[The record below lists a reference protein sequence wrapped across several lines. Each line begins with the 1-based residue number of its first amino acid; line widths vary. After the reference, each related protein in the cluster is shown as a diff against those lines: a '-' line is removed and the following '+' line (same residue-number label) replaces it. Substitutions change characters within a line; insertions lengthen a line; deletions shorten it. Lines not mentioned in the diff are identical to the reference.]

1 MEKSLLLLLDSMIFY
16 DRQILK
22 GIKAKADELDSRL
35 DIHLECASN
44 LDFILSREWDYIIAD
59 YDKPHNRQIVN
70 TLGSKT
76 VVITNHKELGLPNEF
91 SVVELDNAG
100 LANTALQAFAKR
112 NIDNVSYFANQR
124 DFVTPWS
131 SERSSAFAQT
141 AKASGLN
148 YLDNVELALKERQFP
163 LGIYCS
169 SDRSACRMASL
180 CKSLK
185 VKVPEQVSI
194 IGTDCDD
201 TERMLSPIPLS
212 SVELNPFELGK
223 LCFETLDK
231 VIRYKRKVKVEFSSY
246 KLIHAQTTLEDSSMD
261 PIVVKAESY
270 IRNHYHINM
279 KIKQVTEHCRVSRKT
294 LDTRFLIAHRMT
306 AHQYVTHLRLER
318 AKHLLLSTNEKLESI
333 AKQCGYPGQSYLSQ
347 VFLKQ
352 FGIAP
357 MRYRI
362 EKNCDAEK
370 HDFIEKSPV

>member
-1 MEKSLLLLLDSMIFY
+1 MEKSLLLLLDSMIYY

-35 DIHLECASN
+35 EIHLECPSN
-44 LDFILSREWDYIIAD
+44 LDFILSKRWDYIIAD
-59 YDKPHNRQIVN
+59 YDKPENRQIVN
-70 TLGSKT
+70 TLDSKT
-76 VVITNHKELGLPNEF
+76 VVITNHKEQGLHAKL

-131 SERSSAFAQT
+131 SERASAFEKT
-141 AKASGLN
+141 ANVSGLN
-148 YLDNVELALKERQFP
+148 YISDVETALKERRFP

-185 VKVPEQVSI
+185 IKVPEQVSI

-231 VIRYKRKVKVEFSSY
+231 RIRYKRTVRAEFSSY
-246 KLIHAQTTLEDSSMD
+246 KLIHAQTTLEDNSVD
-261 PIVVKAESY
+261 PVVVKAESY
-270 IRNHYHINM
+270 IRNHFHVNM
-279 KIKQVTEHCRVSRKT
+279 KIKQVTDHCRISRKT

-306 AHQYVTHLRLER
+306 AHQYLTHLRLER

-352 FGIAP
+352 FGVAP
-357 MRYRI
+357 IRFRVEHGQGI
-362 EKNCDAEK
+362 QNETETQR
-370 HDFIEKSPV
+370 